1 MNTVLIIYGT
11 VIAVSFIT
19 GIFVT
24 IYNNKHK
31 STVVTVNTPAKNI
44 LDDNTIVRSI
54 TPPPIISENDD
65 SNEKT
70 YYDLPV
76 IVSVIDVEEK

>member
-1 MNTVLIIYGT
+1 MLTVLLIYGT
-11 VIAVSFIT
+11 IIVVSFIT

-31 STVVTVNTPAKNI
+31 QNNASTTSSLKEETIINEPPMI
-44 LDDNTIVRSI
+44 EDNSV
-54 TPPPIISENDD
+54 E
-65 SNEKT
+65 EKT

-76 IVSVIDVEEK
+76 IVSVIDVNEKEASVQ

>member
-1 MNTVLIIYGT
+1 MKTVLLIYASVII
-11 VIAVSFIT
+11 VSFIT

-31 STVVTVNTPAKNI
+31 RNNMSSQTPPKKDI
-44 LDDNTIVRSI
+44 SKTII
-54 TPPPIISENDD
+54 NEPPIIEPNSDE
-65 SNEKT
+65 EKT

-76 IVSVIDVEEK
+76 IVSIIDENVLEVTK

>member
-1 MNTVLIIYGT
+1 MKIVLLIYASVII
-11 VIAVSFIT
+11 VSFIT

-31 STVVTVNTPAKNI
+31 QNNTSNTKPPKKDISKTLINEPPLI
-44 LDDNTIVRSI
+44 EPDIDDN
-54 TPPPIISENDD
+54 
-65 SNEKT
+65 KT

-76 IVSVIDVEEK
+76 IVSIIDDNPKEVKE